1 MTMHRSIALP
11 DALREF
17 IDSSQWTFAKTMPE
31 WPHEYIVRE
40 RVDKNLFTRLVR
52 HIRANGYEG
61 KFYRKS
67 ITYYDDGEL
76 VYWTMGAPLE
86 ETIIINRCRKEN
98 SYEYR
103 LLKGTLP
110 EPKSI
115 AAEQAGPGDALQR
128 ACSTPLV
135 RRRGP
140 RGDLSW
146 SFSQSI
152 LR

>member
-1 MTMHRSIALP
+1 MIMHSSTELP

-31 WPHEYIVRE
+31 WPHEYIVRGQ
-40 RVDKNLFTRLVR
+40 VDENLFVQLVR

-67 ITYYDDGEL
+67 ITYYDDGGL

-86 ETIIINRCRKEN
+86 ETIIVNRCRREN

-103 LLKGTLP
+103 LQKGTLP
-110 EPKSI
+110 ESKSI
-115 AAEQAGPGDALQR
+115 IAEQAGESDKLRR
-128 ACSTPLV
+128 A
-135 RRRGP
+135 
-140 RGDLSW
+140 
-146 SFSQSI
+146 
-152 LR
+152 

>member
-1 MTMHRSIALP
+1 MHSSIALP

-17 IDSSQWTFAKTMPE
+17 IDSLQWTFAKTMPE

-40 RVDKNLFTRLVR
+40 RVDENLFVQLVR

-67 ITYYDDGEL
+67 ITYYDDGGL

-98 SYEYR
+98 SY
-103 LLKGTLP
+103 
-110 EPKSI
+110 
-115 AAEQAGPGDALQR
+115 
-128 ACSTPLV
+128 
-135 RRRGP
+135 
-140 RGDLSW
+140 
-146 SFSQSI
+146 
-152 LR
+152 